1 MARRQRRF
9 CTSSSPLACC
19 AESSSQASTSGREL
33 SSSFSFSL
41 VGPGAAERRARPLVF
56 ASTALKAQASADTVA
71 PKAAP
76 SGDKPIHDVLAGAL
90 ARAISQG
97 TIHPIDTL
105 KVRMQ
110 AASRVVASGGAASA
124 AASAAATHHLPLG
137 PQQPLARMAAAMQS
151 ALTDAKSLYRGVLG
165 AAGGAGIIIG
175 AFFAFYSTSKRL
187 LREKTDLPDG
197 TVAFVAGAIAA
208 VGSSVVK
215 VPIAVCIRSVQ
226 AGVYPNA
233 LAAATSVVQKAGP
246 AGLFTGFLPTL
257 LEDVPDMAVKFAVY
271 ETLRAVHMQLHHQER
286 PSTLEDLLMGGVAG
300 SAAAAATTPLDV
312 VKTRMMCSASER
324 PTVMQAARGIL
335 AERPGLGSFF
345 RGVGPRALSNG
356 LNSAIF
362 YMWFELLRAKIRE
375 VLDSRQQQRQQLAAG
390 QAIPALLVGQGASP
404 PSSPSLQHNAA
415 GQEGQQAQQAP
426 SHVATATGA
435 APRSGSG
442 HQAVASCS
450 LRALARPTGAD
461 AVGAGETA
469 AGPSSSGTLGVD
481 GGGGGGGVHAGHA
494 GVGADGSV
502 ALRAGASGGGG
513 ALRSAGPSTSAS
525 DRIACLSLAVPLL
538 DAGKGGLWWR
548 SG

>member
-390 QAIPALLVGQGASP
+390 QVRAWRLGSCLGPCSVVVVVVACMRVCVLFIPGGHGAKAKGISWESGAMQVSVGCLCVWLSMCVVVYVCGCLCVWLSVCVCVRGVGSAVRP
-404 PSSPSLQHNAA
+404 WHWFP
-415 GQEGQQAQQAP
+415 
-426 SHVATATGA
+426 
-435 APRSGSG
+435 APR
-442 HQAVASCS
+442 
-450 LRALARPTGAD
+450 RP
-461 AVGAGETA
+461 
-469 AGPSSSGTLGVD
+469 
-481 GGGGGGGVHAGHA
+481 
-494 GVGADGSV
+494 
-502 ALRAGASGGGG
+502 
-513 ALRSAGPSTSAS
+513 
-525 DRIACLSLAVPLL
+525 
-538 DAGKGGLWWR
+538 
-548 SG
+548 